1 MKKKIGALKL
11 LESEAKVLLDQL
23 VTVRDCLN
31 SEDLLRVSK
40 EDIENNKEI
49 AEIIDSISLT
59 MEECENIARLDV
71 F

>member
-31 SEDLLRVSK
+31 SDDLLRVSK